1 MRRCCNFILVV
12 IVLLSTTLGMNVRH
26 ADAAK
31 TMVADET
38 FSYNKT
44 SSTYGIN
51 TGLGASIPSGSKD
64 YSFRLY
70 AAFPNSA
77 RQTTLTFSLYTEQS
91 VNDHYVGK
99 TLYSYTFPAG
109 WSGWIA
115 IDNVPQSPNGQP
127 YITYNISAQSA
138 TTYELRTLRL
148 QTYFEDVTPPTVP
161 QIMIDTGSNINYW
174 SNKPIGITISDSNDD
189 HGIARYSYRIDGG
202 GEQSYTGAF
211 QMPVGAHTV
220 EAIAYDNNG
229 LSSGWSSVRKTYYA
243 PDPPTAPVINGLPS
257 GWTNQDVPFTIT
269 AGTDNV
275 AGMLSTEYMLFDGRT
290 LFDWTSS
297 TQGTISQEGEN
308 TITARSTNR
317 ARTTSTTEAR
327 VYVDKTAPVSTLTV
341 PQGWA
346 RSLVIHA
353 VGKDAL
359 SGMKSITLPSG
370 DVIMGSQADY
380 AVTANGTY
388 TFVFTDIAGNTVI
401 KSITVSN
408 IDTTAPTAPTV
419 TTSSAGWSANPVQ
432 VSIGG
437 STDDSGIA
445 RYMYNIDGGTWQT
458 YTAPFDTPTGQ
469 HTVVAK
475 AYDNTGLSSNQS
487 DTVTTYYD
495 PQLPTSPTIRDWDA
509 SKWYTSFTLRFIPG
523 NVGVSGLKGTFYSLS
538 GATTQTQRV
547 SQGRNPQTLTTEG
560 ITTVSAVTISM
571 AGTESQPVTGDIKID
586 ATPPTGTLTVPQ
598 AWAKSVTIH
607 AVGTDSLSGMQSIT
621 LPSGDVV
628 SASQADDI
636 VSANGTYNFT
646 FTDIA
651 GNTVIKSITV
661 SNVDTTPPTKPVI
674 TTSSPEWS
682 ASPVQVTIEGSTDDS
697 GIAKYMYRIDD
708 GTEQL
713 YTGSFTAPKGSHHIY
728 AMAYDHTGLS
738 SGWSSPVT
746 TYYDPDPPTIPVISG
761 LDESKWYKSFVLQ
774 FVSGNGLSGARGV
787 YYTLSGAMTQP
798 RRAYDEQHPQML
810 TEDGITQITVTTLSQ
825 AGIHSSAVTG
835 MIHIDSTP
843 PIATLSASTDWA
855 KSVTIHATG
864 TDIRSGMQSIVL
876 PNGDTVT
883 GSEADYSVAA
893 NGTYTFTFT
902 DVCGNTLS
910 QSVTIANIDTTPPTK
925 PVITTSDSF
934 WSNKPVRVKIDGSTD
949 DSGIAG
955 YVYSMDGGAWQ
966 NYTEPFAAPIG
977 QHHIVAMA
985 YDHTGISSNPS
996 DAVTTYY
1003 DPDPPTTPVITNLDS
1018 SKWYNSFTL
1027 QLMPGKALSGIKG
1040 VYYTLAGTTEQPR
1053 RLFEQSQTITADG
1066 STTITATTIN
1076 NAGGE
1081 SEAVTGTIQID
1092 STPPVGIVTVS
1103 QGWAISKSIHAIGSD
1118 TLSGMQSITL
1128 PSGDQVI
1135 GTQADYSVTQNG
1147 TYEFT
1152 FTDAVGNTQ
1161 TKSITI
1167 SNIDDQPPTITVSQ
1181 NGSVWTDQDIPVTF
1195 MLKDIGAGLDHNQLY
1210 YQWTTSP
1217 SVPNTWQQANDSEQ
1231 TTVLRQEG
1239 IWYLH
1244 VKATDRVNHE
1254 TAFMS
1259 QLYRL
1264 QRQPVTPILS
1274 VTGTATDK
1282 MLLSWS
1288 LPTGTTNTDR
1298 LHYIIQ
1304 NSTTGK
1310 SWTVDYPINQVLDTS
1325 LAGGNAYTYTIVAQ
1339 NHVGSSTASAVVRG
1353 VTLPQAPTSVAI
1365 YTKDMDYSRA
1375 LVNIVPVMSAT
1386 AYRITATNWTT
1397 KQIDTDV
1404 TVTGNIYQEIT
1415 GLKPYTM
1422 YDFSVSAM
1430 NASGEGAAYHT
1441 SFLSLSDQPNGFKS
1455 AQITN
1460 DTIDLTWNS
1469 VTRAVYNWSSVMDD
1483 TYYRLRRDNQIIFT
1497 GLIPA
1502 YTDSGLESGM
1512 AYNYDVQARNST
1524 DWGSKSILNQ
1534 VWTLPAAPRSLR
1546 QTQATTDSF
1555 TVQLDPP
1562 KGSTGF
1568 QAKVDGQLVANL
1580 GSVLHK
1586 YTFTGYKPGTT
1597 HMLELAAYNRS
1608 GIGMSNSV
1616 IVTTLPD
1623 QPTERSIRLTDVT
1636 DHSVTLNVYELP
1648 GATKYKI
1655 TINGNDYEVAAGQ
1668 TTLSGLQSGTPYEYT
1683 VAAGNAAGYGAVYT
1697 GHLLTLPAAPSGY
1710 NVIKRTPIDIT
1721 FAWTAVKGADSYEV
1735 ISHTGKLIAQVYT
1748 PEYNASELKPGSIT
1762 TLHIRAV
1769 NNSGNGATSS
1779 FAFQALPG
1787 FEHEVD
1793 DHKLVYVDQVGLHQ
1807 ARLHWIAVPGA
1818 DQYLIYDQY
1827 QQLIAQTTEHS
1838 TVIDK
1843 LSSATSYAG
1852 YTIVPTNDTGA
1863 GKPMPVPAWVTLPDS
1878 TFKISYD
1885 STRNSVTLH
1894 LQHSLTAETLVVA
1907 EDGKEL
1913 YRGSA
1918 ISTFV
1923 QDGLSPG
1930 SAYTF
1935 KVWTENAAGQSS
1947 QAQLLEIHT
1956 HKNRIIKPEVPA
1968 LQQLQPIVDEPIQSE
1983 QTVVPSSQE
1992 DNKTSFIDINHSFAK
2007 ASILRLANMGIVKG
2021 ISADRYAPTNGT
2033 TRAEFMALLTR
2044 LNLTSEQIKQADT
2057 TIDFTDVDINAWYMP
2072 ELRAAMQY
2080 GIVNGFSSDRFAPE
2094 QMIDREQA
2102 VKMLAN
2108 ALHVWAEAD
2117 YDFYVDIQA
2126 ISLWA
2131 QKEVHGLTVTHIIEG
2146 YPDQTFRPHSILT
2159 RAESAAMIDRAIQKY
2174 RLAKAVN

>member
-127 YITYNISAQSA
+127 YITYNISAKSA

-229 LSSGWSSVRKTYYA
+229 LSSGWSSVRKIYYA

-275 AGMLSTEYMLFDGRT
+275 AGILSTEYMLFDGRT

-327 VYVDKTAPVSTLTV
+327 VYVDKTAPVGTLTV
-341 PQGWA
+341 PQGWT
-346 RSLVIHA
+346 RSLAIHA

-359 SGMKSITLPSG
+359 SGMKSIILPSG
-370 DVIMGSQADY
+370 DVVMGSQADY

-437 STDDSGIA
+437 STDASGIA

-538 GATTQTQRV
+538 GATTQTQQV
-547 SQGRNPQTLTTEG
+547 SRGRNPQTLTTEG

-586 ATPPTGTLTVPQ
+586 ATPPTGTLTMPQ

-607 AVGTDSLSGMQSIT
+607 AVGTDALSGIQSIT

-651 GNTVIKSITV
+651 GNSVTKSITV

-674 TTSSPEWS
+674 ITSSPEWS

-738 SGWSSPVT
+738 SGWSSP
-746 TYYDPDPPTIPVISG
+746 
-761 LDESKWYKSFVLQ
+761 
-774 FVSGNGLSGARGV
+774 
-787 YYTLSGAMTQP
+787 
-798 RRAYDEQHPQML
+798 
-810 TEDGITQITVTTLSQ
+810 
-825 AGIHSSAVTG
+825 
-835 MIHIDSTP
+835 
-843 PIATLSASTDWA
+843 
-855 KSVTIHATG
+855 
-864 TDIRSGMQSIVL
+864 
-876 PNGDTVT
+876 
-883 GSEADYSVAA
+883 
-893 NGTYTFTFT
+893 
-902 DVCGNTLS
+902 
-910 QSVTIANIDTTPPTK
+910 
-925 PVITTSDSF
+925 
-934 WSNKPVRVKIDGSTD
+934 
-949 DSGIAG
+949 
-955 YVYSMDGGAWQ
+955 
-966 NYTEPFAAPIG
+966 
-977 QHHIVAMA
+977 
-985 YDHTGISSNPS
+985 
-996 DAVTTYY
+996 VTTYY

-1181 NGSVWTDQDIPVTF
+1181 NGSVWTDEYIPVTF
-1195 MLKDIGAGLDHNQLY
+1195 MIKDAQSGLDHNQLY

-1217 SVPNTWQQANDSEQ
+1217 YVPNTWQQANDSEQ

-1254 TAFMS
+1254 TVFMS
-1259 QLYRL
+1259 QPYRL

-1310 SWTVDYPINQVLDTS
+1310 SWTVNYPINQVLDIS
-1325 LAGGNAYTYTIVAQ
+1325 LAGGNAYAYTIVAQ
-1339 NHVGSSTASAVVRG
+1339 NHVGSSTASANVIG
-1353 VTLPQAPTSVAI
+1353 VTLPQAPTGASI
-1365 YTKDMDYSRA
+1365 YAKDTDYSRA
-1375 LVNIVPVMSAT
+1375 LVNIVPVISAT

-1422 YDFSVSAM
+1422 YDFSVLAM

-1441 SFLSLSDQPNGFKS
+1441 SFLSLSDQPHGFKS
-1455 AQITN
+1455 AQITT

-1497 GLIPA
+1497 GSIPA
-1502 YTDSGLESGM
+1502 YTDSGLESGT
-1512 AYNYDVQARNST
+1512 AYDYDAQAGNAT
-1524 DWGSKSILNQ
+1524 GWGSKAILSQ
-1534 VWTLPAAPRSLR
+1534 IWTLPAAPRSLR

-1580 GSVLHK
+1580 GSVLNK

-1597 HMLELAAYNRS
+1597 HTLELAAYNRS
-1608 GIGMSNSV
+1608 GIGILSSV

-1636 DHSVTLNVYELP
+1636 DHSVTLNVYKLP

-1748 PEYNASELKPGSIT
+1748 PEYKTSELKPGSIT

-1769 NNSGNGATSS
+1769 NNSGNGVTSS
-1779 FAFQALPG
+1779 FAFRTLPG
-1787 FEHEVD
+1787 FSD
-1793 DHKLVYVDQVGLHQ
+1793 DQIDYNKLVHMDNVGLHD
-1807 ARLHWIAVPGA
+1807 ATLSWLAVPGA
-1818 DQYLIYDQY
+1818 DQYCVYDAR
-1827 QQLIAQTTEHS
+1827 QQLIAQTTEHR

-1852 YTIVPTNDTGA
+1852 YTIVPINDTGA
-1863 GKPMPVPAWVTLPDS
+1863 GKPIPVPAWVTLPDS
-1878 TFKISYD
+1878 TIKISYD
-1885 STRNSVTLH
+1885 STRDSITLH
-1894 LQHSLTAETLVVA
+1894 LQHSLTAEKLVVA

-2057 TIDFTDVDINAWYMP
+2057 TIDFTDVDVNAWYMP
-2072 ELRAAMQY
+2072 ELCAAMQY
-2080 GIVNGFSSDRFAPE
+2080 SIVNGFSSDRFAPE

-2108 ALHVWAEAD
+2108 ALHVRAEAD